1 MPANE
6 DKPAETTHLGD
17 ESFMTAEDIQSY
29 MDRRRAALNADDSA
43 TRTEANKAR
52 DELIAQLSEPLKLDR
67 QTVHDVVDNLKM
79 RLTTAAERGETE
91 VLMLRFPNALC
102 TDHGRAINNEEPD
115 WPDTLTGRPRQF
127 YEIWRDHLKEADF
140 QLKTMV
146 IDWPDGMPGDIG
158 MYLSWKR
165 LE

>member
-1 MPANE
+1 
-6 DKPAETTHLGD
+6 
-17 ESFMTAEDIQSY
+17 
-29 MDRRRAALNADDSA
+29 
-43 TRTEANKAR
+43 
-52 DELIAQLSEPLKLDR
+52 
-67 QTVHDVVDNLKM
+67 M

>member
-17 ESFMTAEDIQSY
+17 ESFMTAEDLQSY

-67 QTVHDVVDNLKM
+67 
-79 RLTTAAERGETE
+79 
-91 VLMLRFPNALC
+91 
-102 TDHGRAINNEEPD
+102 
-115 WPDTLTGRPRQF
+115 
-127 YEIWRDHLKEADF
+127 
-140 QLKTMV
+140 
-146 IDWPDGMPGDIG
+146 
-158 MYLSWKR
+158 
-165 LE
+165 